1 MKQAEKDGKQA
12 EAGNTLE
19 NYDSEMN
26 SAAQK
31 SQEAKEASKKEESGD
46 FGDGTSGESFSDGE
60 VKPQVVNPVP
70 VIQRI
75 RHMGLLDLVV
85 PASKGISDQKISHG
99 DLLSGRTLQQG
110 MAMLQKTGKDNSGSA
125 KVLFQQ
131 YLMEHL
137 GNYISPSEAGLH
149 YQLEYLLAGKKSD
162 QENLKAVAKR
172 LLLIREGI
180 NASCLM
186 ADAGKRAQ
194 IQALALAIASGF
206 LIPPAAVAIEAAL
219 ILCWSFAESILDLRE
234 LFHGGRV
241 PLTKTAATWQL
252 SLENLPNLL
261 EGLDSQR
268 RDAKGGMSYED
279 YLQVLLLSKSKA
291 VKLTRGMDMIEVEIR
306 STKGKEG
313 FRLDCC
319 IEAAEI
325 SVDVEANRK
334 QTFSVTRQYSY
345 I

>member
-1 MKQAEKDGKQA
+1 MKNEAAYQHEVIVPNKGLPFKLFLFEGKDGKYIREKHWHRSIEIFA
-12 EAGNTLE
+12 VKNGSLNFFLNE
-19 NYDSEMN
+19 
-26 SAAQK
+26 
-31 SQEAKEASKKEESGD
+31 KKYHLKAGD
-46 FGDGTSGESFSDGE
+46 FVLVNSNEVHSIYAPDPNETIVLQIPLGSFDGYYTDEQFIWFSHSEKADDE
-60 VKPQVVNPVP
+60 RVFS
-70 VIQRI
+70 
-75 RHMGLLDLVV
+75 LLNEIYEKNRERQTGYEL
-85 PASKGISDQKISHG
+85 QM
-99 DLLSGRTLQQG
+99 LSC
-110 MAMLQKTGKDNSGSA
+110 
-125 KVLFQQ
+125 F
-131 YLMEHL
+131 
-137 GNYISPSEAGLH
+137 